1 MTLLDGKLLMGE
13 PKYLIGGEGGVF
25 AGDYFLGRGGV
36 QIFLIRTK
44 HGILCSDKVF
54 HSE

>member
-25 AGDYFLGRGGV
+25 AGDYFLGRGGGAN
-36 QIFLIRTK
+36 ISY
-44 HGILCSDKVF
+44 SDKTWHFVL
-54 HSE
+54 